1 MDTPEQDP
9 PEQGY
14 PVSELAEAF
23 RGPTPLEY
31 KTLKDDIDLNGQQV
45 PIAFK
50 DKKIVDGRQRK
61 RACIELGITPR
72 YEELPD
78 DIDPARFLMAMH
90 RKYRDLSKNDLALA
104 ASQLS
109 AWSRPGGDRKSE
121 DYQLR
126 RDHSAHV
133 HNGLTQQEAARSLG
147 VSPRLVSK
155 ASRLLAEDSPAIPE
169 LREAVRTGEVNIG
182 AAYEVKDQPPEV
194 QEQALDR
201 FRSGEALT
209 FSDAVKAIVAKE
221 TGDSTP
227 QPPGAYRTVVVDPVW
242 AAGNLGREAPP
253 NGQDPTHSAMTVEEI
268 AQMELPLADS
278 GFVFLW
284 TTQEHLPDAFR
295 VLERWGLTYRFTMV
309 WQKGG
314 GVQPTGSCQHD
325 VEFIVAGARGEPR
338 FTSGWSFSSVI
349 TAPCADPGA
358 GHSVKPEKFYGPQTC
373 CASSPRA
380 PGRTIA
386 KSGSSSVEPGD
397 GLRGAE
403 GAAFGSQGHGH
414 LGRKPS
420 LEAQGIQCR
429 VDQGGECLAQTGSA
443 QGVNVLIPAAVPG
456 CPRGR
461 LFT

>member
-1 MDTPEQDP
+1 MDPPEQDPPEQDPPEQDP

-14 PVSELAEAF
+14 PDSELAEAF

-31 KTLKDDIDLNGQQV
+31 KTLKDDIELNGQQV

-104 ASQLS
+104 AAQLS

-169 LREAVRTGEVNIG
+169 LQEAVRTGEVNIG

-201 FRSGEALT
+201 FRSGEDLSFT
-209 FSDAVKAIVAKE
+209 DAVKAIVAKE
-221 TGDSTP
+221 TESDSTP
-227 QPPGAYRTVVVDPVW
+227 QPPGAYRTIVVDPVW
-242 AAGNLGREAPP
+242 AAGYLGREAPP
-253 NGQDPTHSAMTVEEI
+253 NGQDPAHSAMTVEEI

-284 TTQEHLPDAFR
+284 TTQTHMADAFR
-295 VLERWGLTYRFTMV
+295 VLERWGLEYKFTMV

-314 GVQPTGSCQHD
+314 GVQPAGSCQHD
-325 VEFIVAGARGEPR
+325 VEFIVAGARGTPR

-349 TAPCADPGA
+349 SAPCADPLA
-358 GHSVKPEKFYGPQTC
+358 GHSVKPKKFYDLVSGLTPGPRLEL
-373 CASSPRA
+373 PEDGVRHW
-380 PGRTIA
+380 PVWEEGR
-386 KSGSSSVEPGD
+386 V
-397 GLRGAE
+397 
-403 GAAFGSQGHGH
+403 
-414 LGRKPS
+414 
-420 LEAQGIQCR
+420 
-429 VDQGGECLAQTGSA
+429 
-443 QGVNVLIPAAVPG
+443 
-456 CPRGR
+456 
-461 LFT
+461 

>member
-1 MDTPEQDP
+1 MDTPEQDTL
-9 PEQGY
+9 EQGY

-45 PIAFK
+45 PIALK
-50 DKKIVDGRQRK
+50 DGKIVDGRQRK

-90 RKYRDLSKNDLALA
+90 RKYRNLSKNDLALA
-104 ASQLS
+104 ASMLS

-169 LREAVRTGEVNIG
+169 LQEAVRTGEVNIG

-201 FRSGEALT
+201 FRSGEDRTITA
-209 FSDAVKAIVAKE
+209 AVRAIVAKE
-221 TGDSTP
+221 TESDSTP
-227 QPPGAYRTVVVDPVW
+227 QPPSAYRTIVVDPVW
-242 AAGNLGREAPP
+242 AAGNLGREARP
-253 NGQDPTHSAMTVEEI
+253 NGEAPAHSAMTVEEI
-268 AQMELPLADS
+268 SQMKLPLAD
-278 GFVFLW
+278 GAFVFLW

-295 VLERWGLTYRFTMV
+295 VLDRWGLEYKFTMV
-309 WQKGG
+309 WEKGR
-314 GVQPTGSCQHD
+314 GVQPAGSCQHD

-338 FTSGWSFSSVI
+338 FTKDWPFSSVI
-349 TAPCADPGA
+349 TAPGADPLA
-358 GHSVKPEKFYGPQTC
+358 GHSVKPKKFYDLLRQFTPGPRLEL
-373 CASSPRA
+373 P
-380 PGRTIA
+380 
-386 KSGSSSVEPGD
+386 ED
-397 GLRGAE
+397 GVRHWPVWE
-403 GAAFGSQGHGH
+403 
-414 LGRKPS
+414 
-420 LEAQGIQCR
+420 EDR
-429 VDQGGECLAQTGSA
+429 V
-443 QGVNVLIPAAVPG
+443 
-456 CPRGR
+456 
-461 LFT
+461 

>member
-1 MDTPEQDP
+1 MDPPEQDTPEQDT

-14 PVSELAEAF
+14 PVSELAQAF

-31 KTLKDDIDLNGQQV
+31 KTLKDDIELNGQQV

-169 LREAVRTGEVNIG
+169 LQEAVRTGEVNIG

-221 TGDSTP
+221 TESDSTP
-227 QPPGAYRTVVVDPVW
+227 QPPR
-242 AAGNLGREAPP
+242 RI
-253 NGQDPTHSAMTVEEI
+253 QD
-268 AQMELPLADS
+268 
-278 GFVFLW
+278 
-284 TTQEHLPDAFR
+284 R
-295 VLERWGLTYRFTMV
+295 RR
-309 WQKGG
+309 
-314 GVQPTGSCQHD
+314 
-325 VEFIVAGARGEPR
+325 
-338 FTSGWSFSSVI
+338 
-349 TAPCADPGA
+349 
-358 GHSVKPEKFYGPQTC
+358 
-373 CASSPRA
+373 
-380 PGRTIA
+380 
-386 KSGSSSVEPGD
+386 
-397 GLRGAE
+397 
-403 GAAFGSQGHGH
+403 
-414 LGRKPS
+414 
-420 LEAQGIQCR
+420 
-429 VDQGGECLAQTGSA
+429 
-443 QGVNVLIPAAVPG
+443 
-456 CPRGR
+456 
-461 LFT
+461 

>member
-1 MDTPEQDP
+1 MDTPEQDT

-14 PVSELAEAF
+14 PVSALAEAF

-50 DKKIVDGRQRK
+50 DGKIVDGRQRK

-90 RKYRDLSKNDLALA
+90 RKYRNLSKNDLALA
-104 ASQLS
+104 ASMLS

-169 LREAVRTGEVNIG
+169 LQEAVRTGEVPIG
-182 AAYEVKDQPPEV
+182 AAYEVKDQPVEV

-201 FRSGEALT
+201 FRRGQDRT
-209 FSDAVKAIVAKE
+209 FTDAVKAIVAKE
-221 TGDSTP
+221 TESDSTP
-227 QPPGAYRTVVVDPVW
+227 QPPGAYRTIVVDPVW
-242 AAGNLGREAPP
+242 AAGYLGREARP
-253 NGQDPTHSAMTVEEI
+253 NGEGPGESTMPRDHI
-268 AQMELPLADS
+268 AGMELPLADS

-295 VLERWGLTYRFTMV
+295 VLERWGLTV
-309 WQKGG
+309 PVHHGLAKGG
-314 GVQPTGSCQHD
+314 RCPACRLLS
-325 VEFIVAGARGEPR
+325 ARR
-338 FTSGWSFSSVI
+338 
-349 TAPCADPGA
+349 
-358 GHSVKPEKFYGPQTC
+358 
-373 CASSPRA
+373 
-380 PGRTIA
+380 
-386 KSGSSSVEPGD
+386 
-397 GLRGAE
+397 
-403 GAAFGSQGHGH
+403 
-414 LGRKPS
+414 
-420 LEAQGIQCR
+420 
-429 VDQGGECLAQTGSA
+429 
-443 QGVNVLIPAAVPG
+443 
-456 CPRGR
+456 
-461 LFT
+461 

>member
-1 MDTPEQDP
+1 MDTPEQDPLEQNPPKQDP

-31 KTLKDDIDLNGQQV
+31 KTLKDDIELNGQQV

-50 DKKIVDGRQRK
+50 DGKIVDGRQRK
-61 RACIELGITPR
+61 RACIELGITLR

-104 ASQLS
+104 AAQLS

-169 LREAVRTGEVNIG
+169 LQEAVRTGEVMIG
-182 AAYEVKDQPPEV
+182 DAYRVKDQPVEV
-194 QEQALDR
+194 QERALDR
-201 FRSGEALT
+201 FRSRQDRTITA
-209 FSDAVKAIVAKE
+209 AVKAIVANQPE
-221 TGDSTP
+221 SYSTP
-227 QPPGAYRTVVVDPVW
+227 QPAGAYRTVVVDPVW
-242 AAGNLGREAPP
+242 AAGNLGREARP
-253 NGQDPTHSAMTVEEI
+253 NGQDPAHSAMTVEEI
-268 AQMELPLADS
+268 AQMKLPLADS

-284 TTQEHLPDAFR
+284 TTREHLPDAFR

-309 WQKGG
+309 WQKPGG
-314 GVQPTGSCQHD
+314 IQPPNSCRHD
-325 VEFIVAGARGEPR
+325 VEFIVAGARGEPG
-338 FTSGWSFSSVI
+338 FTKDWSFSSVI
-349 TAPCADPGA
+349 TAPCADPLA
-358 GHSVKPEKFYGPQTC
+358 GHSVKPKKFYDLLHQFTPGPRLEL
-373 CASSPRA
+373 PEDGVRHW
-380 PGRTIA
+380 PVWEEGR
-386 KSGSSSVEPGD
+386 V
-397 GLRGAE
+397 
-403 GAAFGSQGHGH
+403 
-414 LGRKPS
+414 
-420 LEAQGIQCR
+420 
-429 VDQGGECLAQTGSA
+429 
-443 QGVNVLIPAAVPG
+443 
-456 CPRGR
+456 
-461 LFT
+461 